1 MSVYGLE
8 GWVEDLPSLNTG
20 RSYHACSSYI
30 SGGTRVSYISGGTR
44 ISVVGKC
51 KCKGWWTRYTAL
63 LAMHYYIIIQV
74 FLVTG
79 GTNDIGDNLNSTE
92 VYDPRVGSW
101 ATGAKLLRPMYGFRA
116 TNIDGRVLFFGK
128 DIYS

>member
-1 MSVYGLE
+1 M
-8 GWVEDLPSLNTG
+8 EDLPSLNTG

-30 SGGTRVSYISGGTR
+30 SGETRVSYISGGTR

-79 GTNDIGDNLNSTE
+79 GSNDVGDNLNSTE
-92 VYDPRVGSW
+92 VYDPVVGSW
-101 ATGAKLLRPMYGFRA
+101 NVTEAELPIPMTNLRA
-116 TNIDGRVLFFGK
+116 TNIDDRVLIFGW
-128 DIYS
+128 